1 MLETAIEMAPKKLTC
16 PTLNNKLSGSYAAL
30 LTPFDPKGKVDYET
44 FEGVI
49 DFVLERGVD
58 GVVVGGGTAE
68 YPRLD
73 LAERKELTTLAVHR
87 VQNKAKVLAN
97 IGASSLQGTLWL
109 GEHAAASG
117 SHALLL
123 TMPYF
128 FRYEQHDLK
137 AYCETVCRALK
148 VPCLLYNLPSFTNPL
163 DAETAIELLLSEE
176 NLIGIK
182 DSSGDR
188 RNLLR
193 LAQARRD
200 RDFSLMVGDDGVLF
214 EALTTGWDGAISG
227 LACFVPELIVS
238 LFRSFQA
245 GNRQQA
251 WDLQKLLNQ
260 MIEQVLRLPIPWG
273 VRVGLAARGLP
284 TGDFALPLSA
294 LRRQQVAELHEWLS
308 NWLPTCVG
316 VCQKSTTNSSQ

>member
-1 MLETAIEMAPKKLTC
+1 MAPQRPAC
-16 PTLNNKLSGSYAAL
+16 PTPNNKLSGSYAAL

-44 FEGVI
+44 FERVI

-68 YPRLD
+68 YPHLD

-97 IGASSLQGTLWL
+97 IGTSSLQGTLCL
-109 GEHAAASG
+109 GEHAAAAG
-117 SHALLL
+117 SYALLL

-148 VPCLLYNLPSFTNPL
+148 APCLLYNLPSFANPL

-200 RDFSLMVGDDGVLF
+200 LDFSLMVGDDGVLF
-214 EALTTGWDGAISG
+214 EALSTGWDGAISG
-227 LACFVPELIVS
+227 LACFIPELIVS
-238 LFRSFQA
+238 LFRSFRAQSL
-245 GNRQQA
+245 QQA
-251 WDLQKLLNQ
+251 WNFQKLLDQ
-260 MIEQVLRLPIPWG
+260 LIAQVLHLPIPWG
-273 VRVGLAARGLP
+273 VRVGLAVRGLP

-294 LRRQQVAELHEWLS
+294 LRRQQVGELRAWLS
-308 NWLPTCVG
+308 DWLPTCVG
-316 VCQKSTTNSSQ
+316 ICQGSTTNSSQ